1 MCLPSPGDTQ
11 RITPPPPRTV
21 AAAER
26 GGWLVGWLLPLC
38 PGARP
43 GPPRLEA
50 TGGRGCVTRCASHVP
65 RALGLTRAAPA
76 RSRSVPPPVSGTPG
90 FTASRAAPCPTVPCF
105 CGCAPASVLCP
116 PPCLWCVR
124 RASRGFLPASAGQG
138 VSCRF
143 ASGAGWARRLALGAG
158 PGALVPPPPRGPR
171 VLLAP
176 FLSGPSSHARAERG
190 GGGGASGRG
199 APTRSASALPTPV
212 TEAPGALRTPLDT
225 PTTAPTRWGAP
236 PGGFCPLLGIP
247 SWV

>member
-1 MCLPSPGDTQ
+1 MGGGGHIPSLKGLQALVGFQTLGSRPQPTSTPQGCGDNGTSLILGGT
-11 RITPPPPRTV
+11 RGG
-21 AAAER
+21 

-76 RSRSVPPPVSGTPG
+76 RSHSVPPPVSGTPG
-90 FTASRAAPCPTVPCF
+90 STASRAAPCPTVPCF
-105 CGCAPASVLCP
+105 CGCAAASVLCP

-143 ASGAGWARRLALGAG
+143 ALGAGWARRLALGAG

-176 FLSGPSSHARAERG
+176 SLSGGGGAKSDTGGGGRKGVGVG
-190 GGGGASGRG
+190 GGGG
-199 APTRSASALPTPV
+199 
-212 TEAPGALRTPLDT
+212 
-225 PTTAPTRWGAP
+225 
-236 PGGFCPLLGIP
+236 LGVMVHKSP
-247 SWV
+247 MSDV